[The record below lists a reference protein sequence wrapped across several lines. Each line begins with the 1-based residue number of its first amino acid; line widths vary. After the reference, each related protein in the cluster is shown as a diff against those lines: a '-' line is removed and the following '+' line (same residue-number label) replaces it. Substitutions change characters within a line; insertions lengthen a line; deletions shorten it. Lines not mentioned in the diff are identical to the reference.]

1 MLLLCFVYLVPQF
14 GGLLIIFVLHSHLEL
29 LPEIEKF
36 HLLSGIRRCIR
47 RNLALVRCVAIM
59 RLFDERTK
67 QPNGLL
73 HGGASVVLA
82 ETLGSVA
89 SFMLVAGTPGAR
101 VAGLDINATH
111 LKTATEGFVHGVC
124 RPLRLGRTVHFWQ
137 IDIFNDAGEQTCS
150 SRLTVAVS
158 RPQKKDP

>member
-1 MLLLCFVYLVPQF
+1 MTLPVLSRICGDLVKLNRVHDDNMAGHIGIEVTAIGRDFVRASMPV
-14 GGLLIIFVLHSHLEL
+14 
-29 LPEIEKF
+29 
-36 HLLSGIRRCIR
+36 
-47 RNLALVRCVAIM
+47 
-59 RLFDERTK
+59 DERTK
-67 QPNGLL
+67 QPMGLL

-89 SFMLVAGTPGAR
+89 SFLLVAGTPGAR

-111 LKTATEGFVHGVC
+111 LKTATDGYVHGVC

-158 RPQKKDP
+158 RKQEQAS